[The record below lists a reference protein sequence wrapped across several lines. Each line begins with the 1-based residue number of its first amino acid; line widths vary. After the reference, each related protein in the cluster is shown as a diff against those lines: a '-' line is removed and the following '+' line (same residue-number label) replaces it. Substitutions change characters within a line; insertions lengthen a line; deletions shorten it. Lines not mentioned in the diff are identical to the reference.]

1 MDSEAGRP
9 VLRIEVFSTSSKT
22 GVSHEYGFRQLAR
35 QRMIE
40 VYCAGLKVGAPRVSL
55 VALCALHEVLIA
67 CESRHVSADG
77 NIVTQEAQDGI
88 AATARAKDEA
98 CSEAGTRPPDITPPA
113 RPRSRRCA
121 ALGHGSAGT
130 PSGSQITGSP
140 AARGKRRRD
149 TGGRR

>member
-1 MDSEAGRP
+1 LYGRTARR
-9 VLRIEVFSTSSKT
+9 VQIERRATGDLVHVEHTS
-22 GVSHEYGFRQLAR
+22 GVVTILPAWKLDA
-35 QRMIE
+35 
-40 VYCAGLKVGAPRVSL
+40 VYCASLKVGAPRVSL
-55 VALCALHEVLIA
+55 MALCALHEVLIA
-67 CESRHVSADG
+67 CESRQVSTDG
-77 NIVTQEAQDGI
+77 NIVTQETQDGI

>member
-1 MDSEAGRP
+1 LYGRTARR
-9 VLRIEVFSTSSKT
+9 VKIERRATGDLVHVEHTS
-22 GVSHEYGFRQLAR
+22 GVVTILPAWKLDA
-35 QRMIE
+35 
-40 VYCAGLKVGAPRVSL
+40 VYCASLKVGAPRVSL
-55 VALCALHEVLIA
+55 MALCALHEVLIA

-77 NIVTQEAQDGI
+77 NIVTQETQDGI